1 VESRFG
7 KKEDFQIGAGEV
19 LIKNTTLQGVLHI
32 NPALIKVRLTD
43 SMRAA
48 VIAVRDSGQFVEKPT
63 GDEQQSVVF
72 RADRF
77 KVTCEVSAS
86 GGSTTQE
93 HEQILRSANAI
104 IEAAK
109 ADTSD
114 KMR

>member
-1 VESRFG
+1 
-7 KKEDFQIGAGEV
+7 
-19 LIKNTTLQGVLHI
+19 
-32 NPALIKVRLTD
+32 
-43 SMRAA
+43 MRAA
-48 VIAVRDSGQFVEKPT
+48 VIAAVRDSGQFVEKPT

-109 ADTSD
+109 AEHIRQEAIMADLAYAQAAITESINQSVND
-114 KMR
+114 AITNALKPGGVLHAFHTRT